1 MSAMPVNEVVS
12 NNTTNATSPPV
23 STAQQAA
30 ANAAN
35 SDAQQQANL
44 LNVQVNN
51 ENDALNVMA
60 GFLQVAQRRGAYSLA
75 EAAKIMDCIKF
86 FGKPQ
91 QAVNPSTTQ

>member
-1 MSAMPVNEVVS
+1 MSAVAENEVVS
-12 NNTTNATSPPV
+12 TQPTPQPS
-23 STAQQAA
+23 SAQQAA
-30 ANAAN
+30 AGAAS

-44 LNVQVNN
+44 LNVEVKN

-86 FGKPQ
+86 FGKAP
-91 QAVNPSTTQ
+91 ATTPSQ